1 MNKTINTGKRYIFP
15 VIVVAMVAS
24 LSSCSS
30 SPNPGSTDSTTANIT
45 PSPTQ
50 STARLNPQPRNES
63 PAPQQSSTDNSNA
76 DKTVNVTLY
85 TSDTQCQELIPQTV
99 AVPAQEPVTAAVGK
113 ILEQRDSADFS
124 FSGYRV
130 NLKNG
135 VATVDLRVT
144 PNSQRRINSLS
155 SCEQFA
161 LFGSL
166 RKTLTSNPLW
176 GIKNVRFTE
185 KGKEIIL

>member
-1 MNKTINTGKRYIFP
+1 MNKTINTSKRYIFS
-15 VIVVAMVAS
+15 VIVVAVVAS
-24 LSSCSS
+24 LSSCNSS
-30 SPNPGSTDSTTANIT
+30 LNSGSTDSTTANIT
-45 PSPTQ
+45 PSPIQ
-50 STARLNPQPRNES
+50 SAARLNPQLRNES
-63 PAPQQSSTDNSNA
+63 PASQQSSTDDGNA
-76 DKTVNVTLY
+76 DKTVNVTIY
-85 TSDTQCQELIPQTV
+85 ISDIQCQELIPQTV

-124 FSGYRV
+124 FSAYRV
-130 NLKNG
+130 NLENG
-135 VATVDLRVT
+135 IATVDLRIT
-144 PNSQRRINSLS
+144 PNSQRRISSLS

-166 RKTLTSNPLW
+166 RKTLTSNPEW